1 MSKILDNG
9 QVMTMFVMRMEGVS
23 LRAIADEVDCSRQYA
38 LNVLNRQAYS
48 DVPIPD
54 RLINIAANHVPLKR
68 AKAVK
73 RTEQI
78 IALYNKGY
86 AQVEI
91 AQKLGCGTATV
102 CRTLKPHK

>member
-9 QVMTMFVMRMEGVS
+9 QVMDIFRRRMNGDS
-23 LRAIADEVDCSRQYA
+23 LRAIADDVGCSRQY
-38 LNVLNRQAYS
+38 VLNILNREAYA

-78 IALYNKGY
+78 ILLYNKGY

-102 CRTLKPHK
+102 CRTLKKVK

>member
-1 MSKILDNG
+1 MSKILDSGKVKDIFRRRMNG
-9 QVMTMFVMRMEGVS
+9 DS
-23 LRAIADEVDCSRQYA
+23 LRAIADEFGCSRQYV
-38 LNVLNRQAYS
+38 LNVLNREAYK

-68 AKAVK
+68 AKSVK

-78 IALYNKGY
+78 ISLYNKGF

-91 AQKLGCGTATV
+91 AGKLGCGTATV
-102 CRTLKPHK
+102 CRTLKKVK

>member
-1 MSKILDNG
+1 MGKILDSG
-9 QVMTMFVMRMEGVS
+9 QVKEIFVMRMQGDS
-23 LRAIADEVDCSRQYA
+23 LRAISEKMGCSRQYA
-38 LNVLNRQAYS
+38 LNVLNREAYS

-54 RLINIAANHVPLKR
+54 RLINIAANHVPLKQ

-78 IALYNKGY
+78 VSLYNKGF

-91 AQKLGCGTATV
+91 AAKLDCGTATV
-102 CRTLKPHK
+102 CRTLKPYK